1 LETGVDAKAVC
12 FLCRVLLQ
20 LVAEFLLCM
29 YPHLNNSLTVE
40 ARLFIFVSFF
50 LATTLLLKIGVF
62 WKKKKNI
69 VIILLVGLCSC
80 FNCRGR
86 APHQLL
92 QGGL

>member
-1 LETGVDAKAVC
+1 
-12 FLCRVLLQ
+12 
-20 LVAEFLLCM
+20 
-29 YPHLNNSLTVE
+29 
-40 ARLFIFVSFF
+40 
-50 LATTLLLKIGVF
+50 LLLKIGVF

-69 VIILLVGLCSC
+69 VIILLVGLCSF

>member
-1 LETGVDAKAVC
+1 MSGFSAAGCRIFAVH
-12 FLCRVLLQ
+12 VPASEQ
-20 LVAEFLLCM
+20 LF
-29 YPHLNNSLTVE
+29 TVE
-40 ARLFIFVSFF
+40 ARLFIFMSFF

-62 WKKKKNI
+62 WKKNNI
-69 VIILLVGLCSC
+69 TIIILLVGLCSC

>member
-1 LETGVDAKAVC
+1 
-12 FLCRVLLQ
+12 
-20 LVAEFLLCM
+20 M
-29 YPHLNNSLTVE
+29 
-40 ARLFIFVSFF
+40 SFF

-62 WKKKKNI
+62 WKKNNI
-69 VIILLVGLCSC
+69 TIIILLVGLCSC